1 MVSLDDEKSRKW
13 IFKLKPGDER
23 RGDLIGIRQS
33 NDGPIIDV
41 IEVKSNQNSADAK
54 KQIDSTIAKLKLIF
68 DVSNINNLN
77 AARKEILRDQ
87 LYKSLSSQSSSVAKM
102 TEKLVN
108 MLNDLFKNG
117 PTSGYYG
124 YAVLVKIQPNLINE
138 NLVEE
143 ITRDIKTNEGN
154 IIDIVKLIASENL
167 INDNEFTDYQN
178 NEINKE
184 LKDNENI
191 IEEDKETKDQKDENI
206 FGVKTEE
213 IKESTKIVEE
223 KMPDALVDSAR
234 VYIGNSISGDDK
246 IEWYPKKPNQKLENF
261 GILVTGDSGNGK
273 TETLKVFIK
282 ELSKNYPVC
291 IFNFKADYNQN
302 EFVQSSNLKV
312 YDLDEKG
319 LPFNPLE
326 IIFRGDGYA
335 RPVNEIYA
343 LRDILKRV
351 YKTIGAQQLAA
362 LTSAMKLAY
371 ENCGIDLTG
380 RVKKEDIQNYPVF
393 SDVQNILQSDADN
406 TNLLNYLTPL
416 FDLGLFPTSSEDS
429 ISFRELINDKVVL
442 DFTNIEN
449 DEVKQ
454 TIAEMI
460 ILRLHKLILTGEQPR
475 KLTRL
480 LVFDEAWRVS
490 GSKSLEELG
499 REGRA
504 FGIGLAIGTQF
515 PGDIPDTIR
524 GSLASKILFKNSEHQ
539 HVQSALRTIIG
550 QTSGSEANQVSNI
563 LRSLKVG
570 QALITNNH
578 YHPYKLVNVKPFNQ
592 RD

>member
-1 MVSLDDEKSRKW
+1 
-13 IFKLKPGDER
+13 
-23 RGDLIGIRQS
+23 
-33 NDGPIIDV
+33 
-41 IEVKSNQNSADAK
+41 
-54 KQIDSTIAKLKLIF
+54 
-68 DVSNINNLN
+68 
-77 AARKEILRDQ
+77 
-87 LYKSLSSQSSSVAKM
+87 
-102 TEKLVN
+102 
-108 MLNDLFKNG
+108 
-117 PTSGYYG
+117 
-124 YAVLVKIQPNLINE
+124 
-138 NLVEE
+138 
-143 ITRDIKTNEGN
+143 
-154 IIDIVKLIASENL
+154 
-167 INDNEFTDYQN
+167 
-178 NEINKE
+178 
-184 LKDNENI
+184 
-191 IEEDKETKDQKDENI
+191 
-206 FGVKTEE
+206 
-213 IKESTKIVEE
+213 
-223 KMPDALVDSAR
+223 
-234 VYIGNSISGDDK
+234 
-246 IEWYPKKPNQKLENF
+246 
-261 GILVTGDSGNGK
+261 
-273 TETLKVFIK
+273 
-282 ELSKNYPVC
+282 
-291 IFNFKADYNQN
+291 
-302 EFVQSSNLKV
+302 
-312 YDLDEKG
+312 
-319 LPFNPLE
+319 
-326 IIFRGDGYA
+326 
-335 RPVNEIYA
+335 
-343 LRDILKRV
+343 
-351 YKTIGAQQLAA
+351 
-362 LTSAMKLAY
+362 
-371 ENCGIDLTG
+371 
-380 RVKKEDIQNYPVF
+380 
-393 SDVQNILQSDADN
+393 
-406 TNLLNYLTPL
+406 
-416 FDLGLFPTSSEDS
+416 FPTSSEDS